1 MRGMWAKALK
11 PGLRLVGVQPAASPP
26 MYAHFETG
34 STDPMPI
41 APTLADGVAGNIE
54 RDSLTWKLCRQH
66 VDEVVLV
73 EEDEIADALRWSL
86 EVPRILLEGCG
97 VLGIAALRAG
107 RIEATDR
114 RVAVVTTGRNI
125 APDVLRSILA

>member
-1 MRGMWAKALK
+1 M
-11 PGLRLVGVQPAASPP
+11 
-26 MYAHFETG
+26 
-34 STDPMPI
+34 
-41 APTLADGVAGNIE
+41 
-54 RDSLTWKLCRQH
+54 
-66 VDEVVLV
+66 LV

-86 EVPRILLEGCG
+86 EVPRILLEGSA